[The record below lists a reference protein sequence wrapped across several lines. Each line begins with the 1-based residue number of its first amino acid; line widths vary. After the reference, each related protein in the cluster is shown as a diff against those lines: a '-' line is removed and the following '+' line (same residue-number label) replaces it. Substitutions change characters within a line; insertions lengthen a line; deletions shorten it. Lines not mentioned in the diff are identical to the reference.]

1 MVFWHG
7 AVRSAA
13 VVAARMERINQA
25 TTVSGTTSAAREDP
39 AWCDWQAV
47 LQKYA
52 TVDVPT
58 VTTSGQADFWIVVS
72 FPKENYS
79 EQFEWHEEIPMLV
92 PTSGS
97 GNLKGIARTK
107 EELDDMV
114 TSEDDIHLTYKIKVA
129 GQDLV
134 ELLEFL
140 AQRDMIERQT
150 T

>member
-7 AVRSAA
+7 AVRATA
-13 VVAARMERINQA
+13 VASRMERLAQA
-25 TTVSGTTSAAREDP
+25 ASGTTTSGQSTGDAAWR
-39 AWCDWQAV
+39 DWQAV
-47 LQKYA
+47 LREYA
-52 TVDVPT
+52 GGDGPV

-79 EQFEWHEEIPMLV
+79 EQFEWHEDIPMLV

-107 EELDDMV
+107 EELDEMV
-114 TSEDDIHLTYKIKVA
+114 TSEENIHLTYKVKIT

-140 AQRDMIERQT
+140 ARRDLIERQT